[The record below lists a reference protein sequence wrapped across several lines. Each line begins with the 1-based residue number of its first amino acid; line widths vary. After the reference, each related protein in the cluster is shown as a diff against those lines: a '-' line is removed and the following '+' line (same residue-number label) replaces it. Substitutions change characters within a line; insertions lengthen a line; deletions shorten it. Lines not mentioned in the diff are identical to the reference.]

1 MTPRGAINIVTLL
14 FLCLAVYAVTS
25 SLRKSAITP
34 TKNAFDL
41 RQERKISIET
51 TPDGKPAVRDARGA
65 LVPIEPYQRII
76 AGSITSTEI
85 IHELIENDRIVA
97 YSAYAD
103 PGGPWK
109 YAHKPQVEQI
119 ADVERIL
126 SLKPDIVFYNGPI
139 PAEPL
144 ARLRENGV
152 QTFDLGRMLGLESYL
167 DEVEVILT
175 VLGATERY
183 DAYRY
188 TVERRAQSIVCK
200 DIATP
205 AEAMYVG
212 IIASTIFGGTQGTS
226 YADVL
231 RLAGVQDAA
240 AAKFTGWPQYST
252 EDLLAINPP
261 WIVTPQGDGKPL
273 CEYGSLRNL
282 QACAN
287 GRSGIVEVP
296 GELLGGAGT
305 SILDAAAQVFDQIY
319 GPCPA
324 RAPRPHQD

>member
-1 MTPRGAINIVTLL
+1 MTLRGALNILTLVV
-14 FLCLAVYAVTS
+14 LCIAVYAVTS
-25 SLRKSAITP
+25 NLRKNAVTP
-34 TKNAFDL
+34 AKQPVDAHHKQKV
-41 RQERKISIET
+41 RIEHT
-51 TPDGKPAVRDARGA
+51 ADGTPAVRDARGA
-65 LVPIEPYQRII
+65 LVPIRSYERIV

-85 IHELIENDRIVA
+85 IHELIEDQRVVA

-109 YAHKPQVEQI
+109 YAHKKRVEQI
-119 ADVERIL
+119 SDVERIL

-144 ARLRENGV
+144 ARLHENHV

-175 VLGATERY
+175 VLGNPDRY

-188 TVERRAQSIVCK
+188 RVERHANSIVCK
-200 DIATP
+200 DIDVP
-205 AEAMYVG
+205 QQAMYVG
-212 IIASTIFGGTQGTS
+212 IIASTIFGGTRGTS

-231 RLAGVQDAA
+231 RIAGIEDAA
-240 AAKFTGWPQYST
+240 AHAFDGWPQYST
-252 EDLLAINPP
+252 EDLLALNPP
-261 WIVTPQGDGKPL
+261 WIVTPEGDGKTL
-273 CEYGSLRNL
+273 CEYGSLRHL

-296 GELLGGAGT
+296 RDLLGGAGT
-305 SILDAAAQVFDQIY
+305 SIVDAAARVFDQIY
-319 GPCPA
+319 GTCTP
-324 RAPRPHQD
+324 RAHTADSP